1 MKLFSHV
8 RPSATPRTVAFQAP
22 PSMGFSRQE
31 YWSGVPLPSPK
42 GEKILPNMKGK
53 ITVTVIF
60 AYLVSELF
68 FVTLLLYFVSWDWLT
83 NPASMGVFP
92 SLFVFWQNS
101 SSGRHWQEMR
111 QKKGRRQA
119 IFAVSLPHAFLLDSS
134 SCQVVLCCGS
144 SSWWTVPTSRIW

>member
-1 MKLFSHV
+1 MKSLSGV
-8 RPSATPRTVAFQAP
+8 RPSATPWTAAFQAP
-22 PSMGFSRQE
+22 PSMGFCRQV
-31 YWSGVPLPSPK
+31 YWSEVPLLSLK
-42 GEKILPNMKGK
+42 GEKKILPNMKGK

-60 AYLVSELF
+60 TYLVSELF
-68 FVTLLLYFVSWDWLT
+68 FVTLLLGFVSWDWLT

-144 SSWWTVPTSRIW
+144 SS